1 MKKIY
6 FVLILFLVLVG
17 GYMVLKNFG
26 ATAQGPASNSLVFI
40 PLSGD
45 NATELLLSGGIDMY
59 MAPLT
64 SEQADRLKDSN
75 VNIYTSPSQFFS
87 LSLNPAPSNTQTI
100 NPFSSKKVRFAL
112 NNLIP
117 KQKMIDDLFGGYGSP
132 KETPLFKESPDYALL
147 KETLTKFNFAYNP
160 DEANKV
166 ITEFMNESGAKKV
179 NEKWQFKGKP
189 VELNYL
195 IYNGTG
201 YDYMIEVNEYI
212 SDVLEDSGFIV
223 NKIYYDSSNSAQ
235 YSKSDPKDLRWN
247 LISSGGIYYGVSKY
261 DDSGVIYEAPYQ
273 KGLMGSSEEGNWNY
287 ENQELDAI
295 AKKLETGNYSDEKEW
310 ESLFIE
316 GMEITLNESYTVYIV
331 TKEQIFAANKK
342 VEGLTISDFTAI
354 RLLQNLREINIPGK
368 DKLVIGTKET
378 YTKDSPL
385 NYNYFA
391 TNIYRMDLKMALM
404 DFGVWSNPKTLDYEP
419 LRWDYE
425 IETAGPEGKLNV
437 PEDAFMWKDGKW
449 NYVGKDVKA
458 ITKISFDL
466 SRYVGTNWQNGEEIT
481 WADVLYS
488 LAYNY
493 ESVNN
498 TGWNEI
504 TESDSTG
511 LDKLKGF
518 RINGNKLEMYVDEWS
533 FNEGKLADNNQFSV
547 YPWVL
552 WSAENK
558 LVYEDRVLMYS
569 PGKAEEYNVSAM
581 RLVNPEHIALVL
593 QGLDKLKFEDLT
605 RFITVGNKTYSREAE
620 FNANKAAI
628 KKWAEEKNNLIIVDG
643 PFYLSSFDEESGKVV
658 LDAVRDVTYPLKKGD
673 WLVR

>member
-1 MKKIY
+1 MIS
-6 FVLILFLVLVG
+6 
-17 GYMVLKNFG
+17 KNLG
-26 ATAQGPASNSLVFI
+26 ATVQGPASDSLVFI
-40 PLSGD
+40 PVSGD
-45 NATELLLSGGIDMY
+45 NATELLLSEGIDMY

-64 SEQADRLKDSN
+64 SEQADKLKDSN

-87 LSLNPAPSNTQTI
+87 LNFNPAPSNTQTI

-117 KQKMIDDLFGGYGSP
+117 KQKMIDDLFGGYGSL

-147 KETLTKFNFAYNP
+147 KETLAKFDFAYNP

-166 ITEFMNESGAKKV
+166 ITEFMEESGAKKV

-201 YDYMIEVNEYI
+201 YDYMIEVNDYI
-212 SDVLEDSGFIV
+212 ARVLEDSGFKV

-235 YSKSDPKDLRWN
+235 YDTSNPKDLKWN
-247 LISSGGIYYGVSKY
+247 LISSGGIYYGASKY
-261 DDSGVIYEAPYQ
+261 EDYSIIYEAPYQ

-310 ESLFIE
+310 ESLFRE
-316 GMEITLNESYTVYIV
+316 GMEILVDESYTVYIV

-354 RLLQNLREINIPGK
+354 RLLENFREINIPGK
-368 DKLVIGTKET
+368 DTLIIGTKET

-391 TNIYRMDLKMALM
+391 TNIYRMDIKMALM
-404 DFGVWSNPKTLDYEP
+404 DFGLWDNPKTLEAEP
-419 LRWDYE
+419 LRWTYE

-437 PEDAFMWKDGKW
+437 PEDAFIWKDGKW
-449 NYVGKDVKA
+449 AYVGTDVKA
-458 ITKISFDL
+458 TTKISFDL
-466 SRYVGTNWQNGEEIT
+466 SDYIETNWQNREKIT
-481 WADVLYS
+481 WADILYS

-493 ESVNN
+493 ESVYDVK
-498 TGWNEI
+498 WNEI
-504 TESDSTG
+504 TESEATG

-533 FNEGKLADNNQFSV
+533 FNEGKLASNNAFSV

-558 LVYEDRVLMYS
+558 LVYEDRNLMYS
-569 PGKAEEYNVSAM
+569 PGKAKEYNVSAM
-581 RLVNPEHIALVL
+581 RLVNPEHIDLVL
-593 QGLDKLKFEDLT
+593 QGLGKIKFEDLT
-605 RFITVGNKTYSREAE
+605 RFVTVGNKTYSSEEE

-628 KKWAEEKNNLIIVDG
+628 LKWAEERNNLIITDG
-643 PFYLSSFDEESGKVV
+643 PFYLSSFDEESGKVE
-658 LDAVRDVTYPLKKGD
+658 LGAVRDKTYPLKKGD
-673 WLVR
+673 WLV